1 MNKIKTGYFVSVSQ
15 ARMNLYGHYAG
26 GVANTTAVVI
36 SKLST
41 SYMTFSLSFK
51 HLFL

>member
-26 GVANTTAVVI
+26 GVANSCCNKQAE
-36 SKLST
+36 
-41 SYMTFSLSFK
+41 
-51 HLFL
+51 HLLHDFFLII